1 MSSLMGWIVTAHVAS
16 VKTKWHVTHI
26 QDIVWTAAQKDGWQ
40 NFAIWVSVGSF
51 KSIQYN
57 LFIKNFR
64 DIQSAL
70 KRQIFLRRCTYCKE
84 TIHTA
89 GKKHISDFPKVT
101 KKCQTL
107 GLTRH
112 KNLSDRKKICRTETD
127 GTKTK

>member
-89 GKKHISDFPKVT
+89 GKNTFQTSRKLQKV
-101 KKCQTL
+101 QAL

-112 KNLSDRKKICRTETD
+112 KNLSDRKKICQTKTD